1 MEALPGYPYRYVRT
15 FCSDDTDDPYLLRKK
30 LYSFDSPRT
39 HRTYWVWVEVYE
51 DHFYAVKFHLKEHRN
66 SSRKY
71 QLLTGLNEVRPIIN
85 TCILILKSIAD
96 EDSLSSFGFIGA
108 SSPGEST
115 VDTKRFRVYRRLIS
129 TYFGDEVFEHYF
141 FPHYSA
147 YVMLRGSVARAD
159 SNAILR
165 VGEHFFRMYDYFSG

>member
-96 EDSLSSFGFIGA
+96 E
-108 SSPGEST
+108 
-115 VDTKRFRVYRRLIS
+115 
-129 TYFGDEVFEHYF
+129 VFEHYF